1 MAGPPPPV
9 IEADPAVDQIRPNS
23 GRIVTDV
30 AIANAGREAGFRDDE
45 PSNDNYPGRPSSE
58 LAVAVAIAL
67 CESRGDA
74 SAVGRPSD
82 GSYVIGLWQIK
93 RATLNRSLFIPR
105 LNAQAAY
112 ALYNGRGDK
121 FAGTWST
128 FDSNCYRGNL
138 ARAEVA
144 VKGTHRD
151 RPGITRPSAWPV
163 FGDML
168 EAISFLVGWI
178 TDGRTWIRLGETLGG
193 AVLVLLALILLY
205 QSTKGGSTTKG
216 GSS

>member
-1 MAGPPPPV
+1 VAGAPPPV
-9 IEADPAVDQIRPNS
+9 VEADPAVESIRPNS
-23 GRIVTDV
+23 GRMVSDID
-30 AIANAGREAGFRDDE
+30 IANAGREAGFRDDE

-58 LAVAVAIAL
+58 LAVAVAVAL

-74 SAVGRPSD
+74 TAVGRPGD

-105 LNAQAAY
+105 MNAQAAY

-121 FAGTWST
+121 FTGTWSA
-128 FDSNCYRGNL
+128 FDSGCYRGNL

-151 RPGITRPSAWPV
+151 RPGFTRPDQFPI

-178 TDGRTWIRLGETLGG
+178 TDGQTWIRLGEAIGG
-193 AVLVLLALILLY
+193 AVLILLALILLY
-205 QSTKGGSTTKG
+205 HTTKG
-216 GSS
+216 GTR